1 MFQIK
6 KYKTESGKCPLDEF
20 VKELLSSGQREEIL
34 KIKFYIELLEK
45 LGEGVLSNSNWAKY
59 LGDGIYELRP
69 KSTRVLYIFCDD
81 NNAYILLHG
90 FKKKQQKTPKC
101 EIDRAK
107 KEANDYI
114 RRIKDE

>member
-20 VKELLSSGQREEIL
+20 VKELLSSGQREEIS
-34 KIKFYIELLEK
+34 KIIFYIELLEK
-45 LGEGVLSNSNWAKY
+45 LGEDVLSNSNWAKY

-81 NNAYILLHG
+81 NNAYIYYCTVLKRSN
-90 FKKKQQKTPKC
+90 KKHLNA
-101 EIDRAK
+101 R
-107 KEANDYI
+107 
-114 RRIKDE
+114 